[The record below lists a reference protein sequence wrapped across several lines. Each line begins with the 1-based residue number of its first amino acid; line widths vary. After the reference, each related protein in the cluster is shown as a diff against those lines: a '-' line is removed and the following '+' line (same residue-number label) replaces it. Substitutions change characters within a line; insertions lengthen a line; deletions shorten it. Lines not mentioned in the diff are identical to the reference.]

1 MLFVMGATGRMGGA
15 ALRHAEGS
23 VRAGTRSGRPVPG
36 ASETVRFDLDD
47 PGSFAAALAGCTA
60 LFAMRPP
67 PATRRD
73 PFDALLAAAREAGVA
88 HVVCASVYGADR
100 SSVLPHRHLERAVRD
115 SGIAHT
121 FLRPADFMQNLAD
134 VHAPRIRDEGV
145 IALPAGQ
152 GRSAFVDVE
161 DIGRATAAVL
171 AAPQAHAGRGY
182 DLTGPEALTFGEVAE
197 ILSQVLDRP
206 IAYRPVSVGR
216 FLVAELRSGRPASL
230 ALIMSALYTVQ
241 RLGRAAPVRPD
252 FERLT
257 HEAPGSLASYVA
269 RDKAAFLAE

>member
-1 MLFVMGATGRMGGA
+1 
-15 ALRHAEGS
+15 
-23 VRAGTRSGRPVPG
+23 
-36 ASETVRFDLDD
+36 
-47 PGSFAAALAGCTA
+47 
-60 LFAMRPP
+60 
-67 PATRRD
+67 
-73 PFDALLAAAREAGVA
+73 
-88 HVVCASVYGADR
+88 
-100 SSVLPHRHLERAVRD
+100 VLPHRHLEGAVRD

-134 VHAPRIRDEGV
+134 VHAPRIRADGV

-182 DLTGPEALTFGEVAE
+182 DLTGPAALTFGQVAE
-197 ILSQVLDRP
+197 ILSDVLDRP

-216 FLVAELRSGRPASL
+216 FVVAEVRSGTPPSM
-230 ALIMSALYTVQ
+230 ALVMAALYTVQ

-252 FERLT
+252 FARLT
-257 HEAPGSLASYVA
+257 DRPPGTLASYVA
-269 RDKAAFLAE
+269 REKAAFLAAPPPRS